1 LAPLWS
7 PLPRVENLDVDLPRV
22 AHEFFAYILHLTEIQ
37 EPSSFESG
45 MTERELREKVSN
57 DQTEYGAFNE
67 DYVFTEDPTEEYISI
82 GEMHNEEPREED
94 FVELQID
101 TSWNV
106 INNGILKNVLHYDP
120 NVASQVKNIAR
131 IYSHSSPTVTTDA
144 TIKKIT
150 IDIKAKKYFSF
161 AEANSE
167 SVDTSKF
174 NVNFAVPLDLRFS
187 ST

>member
-1 LAPLWS
+1 MPE
-7 PLPRVENLDVDLPRV
+7 VENIDVDLPRV

-45 MTERELREKVSN
+45 MTEKELREKVSN

-82 GEMHNEEPREED
+82 GEMNNEEPRDED

-101 TSWNV
+101 NSWNV
-106 INNGILKNVLHYDP
+106 VNNVILKNVLQYDP
-120 NVASQVKNIAR
+120 NVTSQVKNIAQ
-131 IYSHSSPTVTTDA
+131 IYSHSTPTFTSRE

-150 IDIKAKKYFSF
+150 LDIKAKKYFSF

-167 SVDTSKF
+167 NIDTSKF
-174 NVNFAVPLDLRFS
+174 NINFAVPLDLRFS
-187 ST
+187 AT